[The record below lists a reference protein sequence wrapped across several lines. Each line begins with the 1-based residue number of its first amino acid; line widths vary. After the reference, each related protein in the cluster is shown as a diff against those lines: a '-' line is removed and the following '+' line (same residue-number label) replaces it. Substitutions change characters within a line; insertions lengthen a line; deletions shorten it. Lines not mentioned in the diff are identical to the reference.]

1 MNMNDFIEM
10 LQKKKVPYSIDGDKI
25 FVNGNLNLHDAS
37 ITNLP
42 DNLSVR
48 GWLDLRGTS
57 ITSLPDNLSV
67 DGSLYLRGASI
78 TSLPN
83 GLSVG
88 GDLGLSRTGITRLP
102 ENLSVGDSIDLR
114 YTGISSLPD
123 NIEVYRSIYLHAN
136 RITNIVYRELWKHD
150 HYTVFAAWLNGKCCV
165 VVNEKI
171 YTLGKFFGGA
181 PAADVEQAAR
191 ECVAELEQR
200 RQTGGAA

>member
-1 MNMNDFIEM
+1 M
-10 LQKKKVPYSIDGDKI
+10 
-25 FVNGNLNLHDAS
+25 
-37 ITNLP
+37 
-42 DNLSVR
+42 
-48 GWLDLRGTS
+48 
-57 ITSLPDNLSV
+57 
-67 DGSLYLRGASI
+67 
-78 TSLPN
+78 
-83 GLSVG
+83 
-88 GDLGLSRTGITRLP
+88 
-102 ENLSVGDSIDLR
+102 SVGDSIDLR